1 MYELNL
7 EINHFLDTY
16 WQKKPTVIKQGFIDF
31 NDPILPDEIAGLA
44 MEEEIESRLVY
55 RDKERDDKQQWQAE
69 CGPFETFERLESDG
83 ATLLIQAV
91 DHWHE
96 DAQQLVR
103 PFRFLPNWR
112 LDDLMISYS
121 TPKGGVGPHIDN
133 YDVFIIQ
140 GLGKRHWRVGDKKA
154 MVEFTAH
161 GALKHCE
168 SFDAIIDVELEP
180 GDILYI
186 PCGFPHEGYAIEPS
200 INYSVG
206 FRAPDQNDL
215 LSGFA
220 DHCIDT
226 NENAE
231 RYTDRVMQVRE
242 KSGQIEI
249 QELQELHR
257 VMLANCT
264 TPEQLIPWMGKMLS
278 EAKHDLDIAPPEEKH
293 GNEYVIDTL
302 NEGAQF
308 MRIGGLRAI
317 YFEQNPS
324 LIFINGEQFNF
335 EGCRELGQLLCDQD
349 EVGSEL
355 LGLLNS
361 DPQALTLFTALINKG
376 YWYAV

>member
-31 NDPILPDEIAGLA
+31 IDPILPDEIAGLA
-44 MEEEIESRLVY
+44 MEEEVESRLVY
-55 RDKERDDKQQWQAE
+55 RDDKQQWQAE
-69 CGPFETFERLESDG
+69 CGPFETFEKLDADG

-91 DHWHE
+91 DNWHE

-112 LDDLMISYS
+112 MDDLMISYS

-140 GLGKRHWRVGDKKA
+140 GLGKRHWRVGDKK
-154 MVEFTAH
+154 VLKEFAAH

-168 SFDAIIDVELEP
+168 AFDAIIDVELEP

-186 PCGFPHEGYAIEPS
+186 PCGYPHEGYAVEPS
-200 INYSVG
+200 MNYSVG

-215 LSGFA
+215 LSSFA
-220 DHCIDT
+220 DHLIDT

-242 KSGQIEI
+242 KPGQIEN

-257 VMLANCT
+257 VMLASCA
-264 TPEQLIPWMGKMLS
+264 TPEQIIPLMGKMLS
-278 EAKHDLDIAPPEEKH
+278 EAKHDLDLAPPEVPHTGAEII
-293 GNEYVIDTL
+293 EEL

-308 MRIGGLRAI
+308 MRLGGLRAM
-317 YFEQNPS
+317 YFEQTPS
-324 LIFINGEQFNF
+324 LIFINGKQFNF
-335 EGCRELGQLLCDQD
+335 EGCSELGQLLCDQD
-349 EVGSEL
+349 EVASEL
-355 LGLLNS
+355 LALINE
-361 DPQALTLFTALINKG
+361 DQNALTLFTSLVNKG
-376 YWYAV
+376 YWYAN

>member
-1 MYELNL
+1 MFELNL

-55 RDKERDDKQQWQAE
+55 RDETRNENEQWQAE
-69 CGPFETFERLESDG
+69 VGPFETFEKLESDG

-112 LDDLMISYS
+112 IDDLMISYS
-121 TPKGGVGPHIDN
+121 TPKGGVGPHIDH

-140 GLGKRHWRVGDKKA
+140 GLGKRHWRVGDKLPLN
-154 MVEFTAH
+154 EFAAH
-161 GALKHCE
+161 AALKHCE
-168 SFDAIIDVELEP
+168 AFDAIIDVELEP

-186 PCGFPHEGYAIEPS
+186 PCGFPHEGYAVEPS
-200 INYSVG
+200 MNYSVG

-220 DHCIDT
+220 DHSIDT
-226 NENAE
+226 NENSL
-231 RYTDRVMQVRE
+231 RYTDKIAQVRE
-242 KSGQIEI
+242 KAGQVET

-257 VMLANCT
+257 VMLANCA
-264 TPEQLIPWMGKMLS
+264 TPEQLIPWIGKMLS
-278 EAKHDLDIAPPEEKH
+278 EAKHDLDVAPPEVPHASDEII
-293 GNEYVIDTL
+293 EEL

-308 MRIGGLRAI
+308 IRLGGLRAI
-317 YFEQNPS
+317 YFEQQLS
-324 LIFINGEQFNF
+324 SIFINGEHFDV
-335 EGCRELGQLLCDQD
+335 EACSELGQLLCDQD
-349 EVGSEL
+349 EVASEL
-355 LGLLNS
+355 LELITDNK
-361 DPQALTLFTALINKG
+361 DALTLFTSLVNKG
-376 YWYAV
+376 YWYAK

>member
-1 MYELNL
+1 MFELNL
-7 EINHFLDTY
+7 EINNFLDTY

-31 NDPILPDEIAGLA
+31 MDPILPDEIAGLA
-44 MEEEIESRLVY
+44 MEEEVESRLVY
-55 RDKERDDKQQWQAE
+55 RDEKEQWQAE
-69 CGPFETFERLESDG
+69 CGPFESFEKLEKDG

-112 LDDLMISYS
+112 IDDLMISYS
-121 TPKGGVGPHIDN
+121 TVNGGVGPHIDN

-140 GLGKRHWRVGDKKA
+140 GLGKRHWRVGDKLPI
-154 MVEFTAH
+154 VEFAAH

-200 INYSVG
+200 MNYSVG

-215 LSGFA
+215 LSSFA
-220 DHCIDT
+220 DHLIDT

-242 KSGQIEI
+242 KAGQIER

-257 VMLANCT
+257 VMLANCAT
-264 TPEQLIPWMGKMLS
+264 AEQLIPWMGKMLS
-278 EAKHDLDIAPPEEKH
+278 EAKHDLDIAPPEMPLTNEQVLTELNN
-293 GNEYVIDTL
+293 GN
-302 NEGAQF
+302 QF
-308 MRIGGLRAI
+308 LRLGGLRAI

-324 LIFINGEQFNF
+324 LIFINGEQFDF
-335 EGCRELGQLLCDQD
+335 EDASEVGQILCDQD
-349 EVGSEL
+349 EVASEL
-355 LGLLNS
+355 LTLLDDN
-361 DPQALTLFTALINKG
+361 QHAQNLFTLLINKG
-376 YWYAV
+376 YWYAL

>member
-1 MYELNL
+1 MFELNL

-16 WQKKPTVIKQGFIDF
+16 WQKKPTVIKQGFSDF

-55 RDKERDDKQQWQAE
+55 RDEKQQWQAE
-69 CGPFETFERLESDG
+69 CGPFESFEKLEEDG

-96 DAQQLVR
+96 DAQQIIR
-103 PFRFLPNWR
+103 PFRFIPNWR
-112 LDDLMISYS
+112 IDDLMISYS

-140 GLGKRHWRVGDKKA
+140 GMGKRHWRVGAKQ
-154 MVEFTAH
+154 VLSEFASH

-168 SFDAIIDVELEP
+168 AFDAIVDVVLEP

-186 PCGFPHEGYAIEPS
+186 PVGFPHEGYAIEPS
-200 INYSVG
+200 MNYSVG

-220 DHCIDT
+220 DHSIDT

-231 RYTDRVMQVRE
+231 RYGDKAMQVRE
-242 KSGQIEI
+242 KPGQIES
-249 QELQELHR
+249 QELKELHR
-257 VMLANCT
+257 VMLANCA
-264 TPEQLIPWMGKMLS
+264 TPEQLMPWLGKMLS

-293 GNEYVIDTL
+293 ENGDIIEAL

-308 MRIGGLRAI
+308 MRLGGLRAI
-317 YFEQNPS
+317 YFEETPS
-324 LIFINGEQFNF
+324 LVFIDGKQYHF
-335 EGCRELGQLLCDQD
+335 EGCSDVGQLLCDQD

-355 LGLLNS
+355 LTLIDG
-361 DPQALTLFTALINKG
+361 DQQALTLFTKLVNKG

>member
-1 MYELNL
+1 MFELNL
-7 EINHFLDTY
+7 DINDFLDTY
-16 WQKKPTVIKQGFIDF
+16 WQKKPTVIKQGFSEF

-55 RDKERDDKQQWQAE
+55 QDDKQQWQAE
-69 CGPFETFERLESDG
+69 CGPFETFEKLDADG

-91 DHWHE
+91 DNWHE

-112 LDDLMISYS
+112 MDDLMISYS

-140 GLGKRHWRVGDKKA
+140 GLGKRHWRVGNKENL
-154 MVEFTAH
+154 VEFAAH

-168 SFDAIIDVELEP
+168 AFDAIIDVELEP

-186 PCGFPHEGYAIEPS
+186 PCGFPHEGYAVEPS
-200 INYSVG
+200 MNYSVG

-220 DHCIDT
+220 DYLIDN

-231 RYTDRVMQVRE
+231 RYTDRVMQQRE
-242 KSGQIEI
+242 KAGQIET

-257 VMLANCT
+257 VMLANCA
-264 TPEQLIPWMGKMLS
+264 TPEQLIPWMGRMLS
-278 EAKHDLDIAPPEEKH
+278 DAKHDLDLAPPEVKH
-293 GNEYVIDTL
+293 SNEEIIEEL
-302 NEGAQF
+302 NAGAQF
-308 MRIGGLRAI
+308 MRLGGLRAV
-317 YFEQNPS
+317 YFEQKSS
-324 LIFINGEQFNF
+324 LVFINGEQY
-335 EGCRELGQLLCDQD
+335 EVADCIELAHLLCDQD
-349 EVGSEL
+349 EVASEL
-355 LGLLNS
+355 LDLLIDNQ
-361 DPQALTLFTALINKG
+361 QAQDLFTLLINKG
-376 YWYAV
+376 YWYAL

>member
-1 MYELNL
+1 MFELNL
-7 EINHFLDTY
+7 DINDFLDTY
-16 WQKKPTVIKQGFIDF
+16 WQKKPTVIKQGFSDF

-55 RDKERDDKQQWQAE
+55 QDGNQQWQAE
-69 CGPFETFERLESDG
+69 CGPFESFERLDADG

-91 DHWHE
+91 DNWHE

-112 LDDLMISYS
+112 IDDLMISYS
-121 TPKGGVGPHIDN
+121 TPGGGVGPHIDN

-140 GLGKRHWRVGDKKA
+140 GLGKRHWRVGDRKA
-154 MVEFTAH
+154 LVEFAAH

-168 SFDAIIDVELEP
+168 AFDAIIDVELEP

-186 PCGFPHEGYAIEPS
+186 PVGFPHEGYAIEPS
-200 INYSVG
+200 MNYSVG

-220 DHCIDT
+220 DHLIDN

-231 RYTDRVMQVRE
+231 RYTDRVMQQRE
-242 KSGQIEI
+242 KPGRVED
-249 QELQELHR
+249 QELHELHR
-257 VMLANCT
+257 VMLANCA

-278 EAKHDLDIAPPEEKH
+278 DAKHDLDLAPPEVAH
-293 GNEYVIDTL
+293 TNEEVIAEL

-308 MRIGGLRAI
+308 IRLGGLRAI
-317 YFEQNPS
+317 YFEQTPS
-324 LIFINGEQFNF
+324 TIFINAETYDVTD
-335 EGCRELGQLLCDQD
+335 CIELGQLLCDQD
-349 EVGSEL
+349 EVASEL
-355 LGLLNS
+355 LELLEGNQ
-361 DPQALTLFTALINKG
+361 QAQDLFTKLINKG
-376 YWYAV
+376 YWYAL